1 VLYLHLGRRKS
12 GGGFAMAKPLPD
24 QPASAAETV
33 PISDRLLVIVLVRE
47 PVNVPAINTAAAQN
61 A

>member
-1 VLYLHLGRRKS
+1 
-12 GGGFAMAKPLPD
+12 MAKPLPD

-33 PISDRLLVIVLVRE
+33 AISDRPLVIVLVRE
-47 PVNVPAINTAAAQN
+47 PVNVPAINTAAARN